1 MKGGKAIGKGH
12 EVTIEGC
19 LVAMDASG
27 QPVFIELDSLTVV
40 LLPIFTGGRPRTRPA
55 ARARAPRAGL
65 DRVRRFC
72 YDGHMKVKTSISI
85 SQETLDELDGYV
97 SNDNNR
103 SVLIQ
108 QAVDSWLAQRRRKAR
123 DERDVRIINENAEAL
138 NREMS
143 EVLEF
148 QVWE

>member
-1 MKGGKAIGKGH
+1 
-12 EVTIEGC
+12 
-19 LVAMDASG
+19 
-27 QPVFIELDSLTVV
+27 
-40 LLPIFTGGRPRTRPA
+40 
-55 ARARAPRAGL
+55 
-65 DRVRRFC
+65 
-72 YDGHMKVKTSISI
+72 MKVKTSISI
-85 SQETLDELDGYV
+85 DQSTLDELDGYV
-97 SNDNNR
+97 GSDNNR

-138 NREMS
+138 NREMA